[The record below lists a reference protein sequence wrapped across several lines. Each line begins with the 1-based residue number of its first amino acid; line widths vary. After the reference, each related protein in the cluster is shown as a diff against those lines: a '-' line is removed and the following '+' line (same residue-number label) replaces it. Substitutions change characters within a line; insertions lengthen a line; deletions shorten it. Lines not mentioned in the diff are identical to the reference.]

1 MKVKELAGK
10 MFKPLRKMQLG
21 VMVLVAIQQIL
32 AVLQPYYMGK
42 LIDNVQSPARVLLG
56 LTGILIFL
64 AAADFFFNWLQ
75 NYLWFKMDFK
85 SMFLM
90 RQEMFRQ
97 VLKNPFSFFQKN
109 SRGDVVNRVMDDA
122 SQYAEQTILKVPM
135 IAANVLSLLIV
146 FVMLFVAQPLVA
158 GILLAMCVIYFFSYK
173 YINVRLRAFSARE
186 RERYSELLHKT
197 GALYEGFLTIKLYH
211 QEESFAD
218 KYYETAEKLCKGSI
232 ALQKWKSLAQSLSAM
247 LFNLMPIIA
256 LVAGAFLIAAGHC
269 TLGAVFSISSYVNL
283 LGEPIQ
289 NLTDY
294 NIMLQ
299 RGKVNEERL
308 NEILPEREEKQKQ
321 DEKFAIENISLQ
333 NVDFCYDG
341 QPPVLKNFQLNLSPG
356 DRIGIVGQTGSGKTT
371 LLRLITGQL
380 FPTGGEML
388 VNGKRLDETAIVS
401 YLQRVAVVPQ
411 DIFLYDDTVI
421 NNILFGRK
429 ADEAR
434 LAGLKEEL
442 SISSYEEHEAGQLSG
457 GERKRVGIARALL
470 GDFDLLILDEPTA
483 DVDAAME
490 QKIIE
495 LIRQFTADGKMLFV
509 ITHRPA
515 ILDICTKVVEMEGR
529 EC

>member
-1 MKVKELAGK
+1 MKVEELAGQL
-10 MFKPLRKMQLG
+10 FKPLRKMQLG
-21 VMVLVAIQQIL
+21 VMVLVAIQQIM

-64 AAADFFFNWLQ
+64 VAADFFFDWFQ

-90 RQEMFRQ
+90 RQAMFRQ
-97 VLKNPFSFFQKN
+97 VLKNPFSFYLKK
-109 SRGDVVNRVMDDA
+109 SKGDVVNRVMDDA
-122 SQYAEQTILKVPM
+122 SQYAEQTILKIPM
-135 IAANVLSLLIV
+135 IAANVLNLLVV
-146 FVMLFVAQPLVA
+146 FIMLFVAQPLVG
-158 GILLAMCVIYFFSYK
+158 GILLAMCAVYFFSYK
-173 YINVRLRAFSARE
+173 YINVKLRAFSAKE
-186 RERYSELLHKT
+186 REKYSELLHKT
-197 GALYEGFLTIKLYH
+197 GALYEGFRTIKLYN
-211 QEESFAD
+211 QEERFAD
-218 KYYETAEKLCKGSI
+218 KYYESAEKLCKGSV
-232 ALQKWKSLAQSLSAM
+232 ALQKWKSLAQSLSSM

-256 LVAGAFLIAAGHC
+256 LVTGAFLIAAGRC

-283 LGEPIQ
+283 LGEPIR

-299 RGKVNEERL
+299 RGRVNGERL
-308 NEILPEREEKQKQ
+308 NEILPEKEEEPVR
-321 DEKFAIENISLQ
+321 DEKLVIENISLQ

-341 QPPVLKNFQLNLSPG
+341 QRSVLKNFQLNMTCG

-371 LLRLITGQL
+371 LLRLITGQV
-380 FPTGGEML
+380 FPTKGEML
-388 VNGKRLDETAIVS
+388 VNGKKLDDTVLDS
-401 YLQRVAVVPQ
+401 YLERVAVVPQ
-411 DIFLYDDTVI
+411 DIFLYDDTVM

-434 LAGLKEEL
+434 LSRLKEEL
-442 SISSYEEHEAGQLSG
+442 SVSSYEEHEIGQLSG

-483 DVDAAME
+483 DVDSVME

-495 LIRQFTADGKMLFV
+495 LIRQFTADGKILFV

-529 EC
+529 K